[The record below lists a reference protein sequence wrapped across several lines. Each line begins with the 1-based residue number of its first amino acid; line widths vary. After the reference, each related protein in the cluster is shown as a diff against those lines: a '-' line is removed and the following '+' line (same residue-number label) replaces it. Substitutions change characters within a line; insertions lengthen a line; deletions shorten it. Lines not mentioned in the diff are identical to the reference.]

1 MTEPQIAPYGAWRSP
16 ITTDLIVAGT
26 ITLGQIALDGADV
39 YWTEGRPTEQGRV
52 VLMRLTPNGA
62 ITELT
67 PSPFNVRTRVH
78 EYGGGAYTVHNGLVV
93 FSHFVDNRLYQ
104 ISPAGEIQVIT
115 WESQLRYA
123 DLQIDAA
130 RGRVLAVRED
140 HRTGGEAVNTLVA
153 VDLNGQHEDVVLV
166 SGHDFFSTPRL
177 SPDGARLSWLAWDH
191 PNLPWDGTT
200 LWVAEIA
207 DDGTLREPTQV
218 AGGQEESIFQPAW
231 SPDGVLHFVSDRTG
245 WWNLYRW
252 QDGEAKPVAPM
263 EAEFGQPQWVFGQS
277 TYGFV
282 APDQLICLIEQNG
295 FNRLVRV
302 DTSSASVTNIATPY
316 NSLNFLNVAPE
327 RAYFLGASP
336 TEPRALVQ
344 LDLASDTA
352 AVIRRSSTAEIDPGF
367 LSVPQQIEFPTEN
380 GQTAFAIYYPPA
392 NRVYRAPEGELP
404 PLLVRSHG
412 GPTGSADAALNLQV
426 QYWTS
431 RGFAFV
437 DVNYGG
443 STGYGRAY
451 RQRLNGTWGVVDVD
465 DCVNAAR
472 HLVQQGLAD
481 GDRQAIDGGSAGG
494 YTTLCALTFRDAF
507 KAGASLF
514 GISELE
520 VFINDTHK
528 FESRYL
534 DRLIG
539 PYPERKDLYYERS
552 PINFV
557 DQLNC
562 PMILLQGLDD
572 KIVPPNQAELMRK
585 AVHTKGLP
593 VAYLP
598 FAGEGHGFR
607 KAASIKRALDAE
619 FYFFSRIF
627 GFDPAD
633 EIDPVEIEN
642 LPA

>member
-26 ITLGQIALDGADV
+26 ITLGQITLDGADV

-52 VLMRLTPNGA
+52 VLMRLTPDGA

-78 EYGGGAYTVHNGLVV
+78 EYGGGAYAVHNGLVV
-93 FSHFVDNRLYQ
+93 FSHFVDNRLYR
-104 ISPAGEIQVIT
+104 ISSAGQLQMIT

-123 DLQIDAA
+123 DMQIDAA

-153 VDLNGQHEDVVLV
+153 VDLNGKREDVVLV
-166 SGHDFFSTPRL
+166 SGHDFFSNPRL

-191 PNLPWDGTT
+191 PNLPWDGTM

-207 DDGTLREPTQV
+207 EDGTLHNATQV
-218 AGGQEESIFQPAW
+218 AGGPEESIFQPSW
-231 SPDGVLHFVSDRTG
+231 SPDGTLHFVSDRTG

-252 QDGEAKPVAPM
+252 QDGEAKPIAPM

-277 TYGFV
+277 TYGFA

-302 DTSSASVTNIATPY
+302 DANSATITDIETPY
-316 NSLNFLNVAPE
+316 NSLNFLNVTPE

-344 LDLASDTA
+344 LDLSSNATSL
-352 AVIRRSSTAEIDPGF
+352 IRRSNTAEIDPGF

-465 DCVNAAR
+465 DCINAAR

-481 GDRQAIDGGSAGG
+481 SNRLAIDGGSAGG

-557 DQLNC
+557 DRLNC

-585 AVHTKGLP
+585 AVRAKGLP

-607 KAASIKRALDAE
+607 KADSIKRALDAE

>member
-1 MTEPQIAPYGAWRSP
+1 MTEPQIAPYGSWRSP

-26 ITLGQIALDGADV
+26 ITIGQIALDGADV

-52 VLMRLTPNGA
+52 VLMRLTPDGA

-67 PSPFNVRTRVH
+67 PAPFNVRTRVH
-78 EYGGGAYTVHNGLVV
+78 EYGGGAYTVRNGVVV
-93 FSHFVDNRLYQ
+93 FSHFVDNRLYR
-104 ISPAGEIQVIT
+104 ISPAGQIQVIT

-123 DLQIDAA
+123 DLQIDSA
-130 RGRVLAVRED
+130 RERVLAVRED

-153 VDLNGQHEDVVLV
+153 VDLNGQRDDLVLA
-166 SGHDFFSTPRL
+166 SGHDFFSNPRL
-177 SPDGARLSWLAWDH
+177 SPDGTKVSWLAWDH
-191 PNLPWDGTT
+191 PNMPWDGTT

-207 DDGTLREPTQV
+207 DDGTLSNPSQV
-218 AGGQEESIFQPAW
+218 AGGPEESIFLPTW
-231 SPDGVLHFVSDRTG
+231 SPEGVLHFVSDRTG

-252 QDGEAKPVAPM
+252 QNGEAKPIAPM
-263 EAEFGQPQWVFGQS
+263 EAEFGQPQWIFGQS
-277 TYGFV
+277 TYGFA
-282 APDQLICLIEQNG
+282 APDQLVCLIEQNG

-302 DTSSASVTNIATPY
+302 DATNGSASDIATPY
-316 NSLNFLNVAPE
+316 TSLNFLNVTPE
-327 RAYFLGASP
+327 RAYFLGASA

-344 LDLASDTA
+344 LDLASGETS
-352 AVIRRSSTAEIDPGF
+352 VIQRSSTAEVDPGY
-367 LSVPQQIEFPTEN
+367 LSPPQQIEFPTEN
-380 GQTAFAIYYPPA
+380 GQTAFAIYYAPA
-392 NRVYRAPEGELP
+392 NRDYRAPEGELP

-412 GPTGSADAALNLQV
+412 GPTGSADAAFNLQV

-481 GDRQAIDGGSAGG
+481 ANRLAIDGGSAGG
-494 YTTLCALTFRDAF
+494 YTTLCALTFRDLF

-557 DQLNC
+557 DRLNC

-585 AVHTKGLP
+585 AVRAKGLP

-607 KAASIKRALDAE
+607 KADSIKRALDAE

-627 GFDPAD
+627 GFTPAD
-633 EIDPVEIEN
+633 AIEPVAIEN
-642 LPA
+642 LP